1 MFLTIHISLIW
12 LSSLKLRLSNDVE
25 LNPGPKSP
33 VKRGEGDKISRKKPE
48 SQKKPKMKRTA
59 SSVRDSGLS
68 SASSASPS
76 IPDDTRSVIIVL
88 VNIIPGYPG

>member
-1 MFLTIHISLIW
+1 MFLTIHISIIW

-33 VKRGEGDKISRKKPE
+33 VKRGEAEKINRKKTD
-48 SQKKPKMKRTA
+48 SQKKPRIKRTA

-76 IPDDTRSVIIVL
+76 IPDDIR
-88 VNIIPGYPG
+88 